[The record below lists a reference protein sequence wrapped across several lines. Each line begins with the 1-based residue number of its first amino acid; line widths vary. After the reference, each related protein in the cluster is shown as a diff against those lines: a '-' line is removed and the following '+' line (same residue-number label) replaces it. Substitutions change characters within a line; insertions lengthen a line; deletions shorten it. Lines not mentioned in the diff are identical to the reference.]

1 MSILIKGMEI
11 PKYTTKAEFGVDAD
25 GNPHCMVYHDD
36 DTEPDIYDVFFPAII
51 LDAIKAIPAADVVEV
66 RHGRWI
72 PGKEV
77 AREYYGDCPVRIF
90 YDKWTCSECG
100 YVIDDHKYSAIN
112 YKFCPN
118 CGADMREKINV

>member
-1 MSILIKGMEI
+1 M
-11 PKYTTKAEFGVDAD
+11 AEKEYIEREALPQKKERGFFVE
-25 GNPHCMVYHDD
+25 DD
-36 DTEPDIYDVFFPAII
+36 FNAGWNAC
-51 LDAIKAIPAADVVEV
+51 LDAIASIPAADVVEV

-118 CGADMREKINV
+118 CWADMREKN